1 MEFSGFLSLS
11 SDLQLVLCGLRAW
24 GRQDD
29 SRNDQAWYRAYSSAF
44 RTIALLTNNF
54 KSHLELMSYAISP
67 NSPLMCWLAFH
78 YFQKDWR
85 ALEQRINEPR
95 LVYELMTGSD
105 GRTIE
110 FRRRFVLRR
119 ARFGLIG
126 TVKRLLASKKLSH
139 LPSLVLGVAL
149 DIKNFLF
156 GSGF

>member
-1 MEFSGFLSLS
+1 
-11 SDLQLVLCGLRAW
+11 
-24 GRQDD
+24 
-29 SRNDQAWYRAYSSAF
+29 
-44 RTIALLTNNF
+44 
-54 KSHLELMSYAISP
+54 
-67 NSPLMCWLAFH
+67 
-78 YFQKDWR
+78 
-85 ALEQRINEPR
+85 
-95 LVYELMTGSD
+95 MTGSD

-156 GSGF
+156 GSGFQMKASRPLGMHQTLDSHN